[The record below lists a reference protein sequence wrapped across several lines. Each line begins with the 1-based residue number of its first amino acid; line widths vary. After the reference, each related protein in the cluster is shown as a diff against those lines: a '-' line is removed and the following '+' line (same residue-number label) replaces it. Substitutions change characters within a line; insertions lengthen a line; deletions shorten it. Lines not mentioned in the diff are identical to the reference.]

1 MKTWLSFHITIEEP
15 MYSISHLQEF
25 ITKNII
31 DARNN
36 INSRKIFLL
45 KDEPEMVHISSLFGD
60 YTMIDKLRL
69 IRLGKDMFSCETC
82 GSIITK
88 ERLAANFDF
97 TNFVCGDCR
106 KQQIS
111 DKRGPRKHPIKV
123 PKPKKPK
130 VVKVDDGL
138 TTYQRL
144 QKAMMEKYGV
154 DHPSKLKS
162 IRDKRKQ
169 TMLDKYGVT
178 HNFQMDEVKKK
189 IKQTNIEKY
198 GVDHAL
204 KKPEILEKQYKT
216 NIERYGVKN
225 VSKNEIIRQKQKDT
239 MMKRYGVEYPM
250 ESQENLN
257 KAIETNRKKLGV
269 DFPTQSPLVIE
280 KTKQTNIRKFGETSA
295 AKNPEIKEK
304 MIEGLKKHHRNK
316 LPENYIEILKEKYSE
331 YCENKLSLAWLSEST
346 RININLLKSLME
358 ENDLEIKNHPI
369 RVSGQEYALFK
380 TVESFYEGEIIQ
392 SDRKQLEGKEIDI
405 WIPEK
410 NLGIEFHGV
419 YWHSG
424 KTMDHLEK
432 FQIAKKNGITLLQIF
447 SSEWEQK
454 PETVISIIKSK
465 MGMFDKRIYARQT
478 TVREVSHNDYMVF
491 TDTYHLQGSSIAKVR
506 LGLYHGDELVSIMSF
521 SKSRFSKKHEW
532 EMIRY
537 CNKFGHQIIGGASKL
552 FAYFVKNYNPSS
564 IVTYADARHSFG
576 TIYTTLGFDF
586 VNHSSPNYFYF
597 NNTGILESRQ
607 KYQKHKLEKLFP
619 DIYDVSKTER
629 QIMNEAGYG
638 NVYDAGNL
646 VFEWIKEE

>member
-1 MKTWLSFHITIEEP
+1 

-25 ITKNII
+25 ITKNTI

-45 KDEPEMVHISSLFGD
+45 KDEPEMIYIGSLFGD

-69 IRLGKDMFSCETC
+69 IRLGKDRFSCETC
-82 GSIITK
+82 GSTITK

-97 TNFVCGDCR
+97 SNFVCGDCR
-106 KQQIS
+106 KQQII

-154 DHPSKLKS
+154 DHASKVKS

-225 VSKNEIIRQKQKDT
+225 VASHRGVRQKQKDT
-239 MMKRYGVEYPM
+239 MIERYGEPYPSM
-250 ESQENLN
+250 IN
-257 KAIETNRKKLGV
+257 
-269 DFPTQSPLVIE
+269 
-280 KTKQTNIRKFGETSA
+280 
-295 AKNPEIKEK
+295 EIKKK
-304 MIEGLKKHHRNK
+304 MIEGIKKHYRDK
-316 LPENYIEILKEKYSE
+316 LSENYIEILEEKYSE
-331 YCENKLSLAWLSEST
+331 YCENKLPLTWLSSAT
-346 RININLLKSLME
+346 NINIDLLRSIME

-380 TVESFYEGEIIQ
+380 TVESFYDGEIIQ

-419 YWHSG
+419 FWHSNDA
-424 KTMDHLEK
+424 KRHLEK

-465 MGMFDKRIYARQT
+465 MGIFDKRIYARQT

-491 TDTYHLQGSSIAKVR
+491 TDTYHLQGSSIAKIR

-537 CNKFGHQIIGGASKL
+537 CNKFGHQIVGGASKL
-552 FAYFVKNYNPSS
+552 FTYFIKNYNPSS

-619 DIYDVSKTER
+619 DIYDISKTER